1 MIRSIHL
8 LAVTATTVAA
18 AAVGTVSVAASSSV
32 PFKVSIAGSAAFTS
46 ATTAEFNGGGTAIL
60 MGAVTN
66 EGTIQITGQDSSCP
80 GGVAN
85 VNTEVVTAA
94 NGDTLTLTSQDVSCP
109 TGPGTF
115 QGSGSWHVSGG
126 TGRFRGAT
134 GSGRGTGSGDFNVG
148 RFQNTFTGTFTLAH

>member
-1 MIRSIHL
+1 MIRSTRL
-8 LAVTATTVAA
+8 LAFMAATVAA
-18 AAVGTVSVAASSSV
+18 VAIGTVSAAASSSV

-46 ATTAEFNGGGTAIL
+46 ATTVEFDGSGTARL

-66 EGTIQITGQDSSCP
+66 EGTIQITGQDSNCP

-85 VNTEVVTAA
+85 VNTEVLTAA

-126 TGRFRGAT
+126 TGRFQGAT
-134 GSGRGTGSGDFNVG
+134 GSGTGTGSGDFNVG
-148 RFQNTFTGTFTLAH
+148 RFQNTFTGTITLAH